1 MKSAL
6 LKKIACLPGKALAVS
21 GRLPLIAFFLFALCT
36 LHFALLPSPVRAQCG
51 PVDPKMLFD
60 QVINKFN
67 ECAIITATY
76 DDKVFN
82 LNATAGLVSSLDA
95 LITGNAPA
103 TPALAQIFQN
113 HNALASTG
121 SMIALIYAHP
131 PVSGVEYFAKQFN
144 KINPVKP
151 AYAQAGTIGFT
162 ALQPV
167 EALWSQFRNLSY
179 VGFVLVFIVIGF
191 MIMFR
196 AKVSAQTVATL
207 QDSIPRI
214 VIALI
219 LVTFSYAIVGLM
231 IDLMFV
237 TLNLAIN
244 ALGPVINPQQAN
256 SVVFGKSIIGAI
268 TTSWPDLVGST
279 SKAVNDVIKNVNIG
293 GKILDVLTFGAIGG
307 IAGLIVGVAALFIMF
322 KILFMLLMAYVS
334 IIIYTVFAPFMLLFQ
349 ALPGNNG
356 AVGWIKQ
363 IVANLAIFV
372 AVALMLLFAGIFGNI
387 EALGGSGTKIG
398 TGNIGQFPLIL
409 GGIDVVTVGR
419 LIGFGFLFMIPS
431 VAGMIKEKLK
441 AGSVGFGGPG
451 AAAIG
456 AAGGLAARGAGATPF
471 AQAGKELL
479 TQKQQTQTAAMMGRL
494 SPVFGGKKRY
504 EPSQMRP
511 YVEKK

>member
-6 LKKIACLPGKALAVS
+6 KKI
-21 GRLPLIAFFLFALCT
+21 FFLFLLPVTSYLLLAT
-36 LHFALLPSPVRAQCG
+36 ILPSPVRAQCG
-51 PVDPKMLFD
+51 PVDPKMLYD

-82 LNATAGLVSSLDA
+82 LNATVGLVSSLDA

-121 SMIALIYAHP
+121 NMIALMYAHP

-144 KINPVKP
+144 KINPVKS

-167 EALWSQFRNLSY
+167 EALWTQFRNLSY

-256 SVVFGKSIIGAI
+256 SVIFGKSIIGAI

-363 IVANLAIFV
+363 IVANLAVFV

-419 LIGFGFLFMIPS
+419 LIGFGFLFMIPA

-451 AAAIG
+451 AAALG
-456 AAGGLAARGAGATPF
+456 AAAGYAGRAASNNPYST
-471 AQAGKELL
+471 AGKELL
-479 TQKQQTQTAAMMGRL
+479 SQQGQTQTAAMMGRL

-504 EPSQMRP
+504 KPSGMRP
-511 YVEKK
+511 YVEDDGTTTGGTTGGTTT